1 MHLIL
6 SHKKECARQP
16 ALLET
21 HTYGNFGYDYL
32 WSGHAAPHGSN
43 FFLRPK
49 HHRQVWF
56 IFFAVEWIKQQ
67 RCTWIESLYPF
78 IQNIVRVLWLKNEEK
93 KSWNWFW
100 SFISDS
106 HRHAEC
112 WFRCADHLLPLCIW
126 NECVCDIYEKNQI
139 LNFLAGTHAR
149 THTAWN
155 SMSSIYAME
164 CLWNTVNATNRIY
177 AIFYISF
184 LFEKKYVF
192 DTLANGQSSKL
203 NKWSSNLILY
213 WIVLYAITYSDVD
226 AIKLEKKANR

>member
-78 IQNIVRVLWLKNEEK
+78 IQNIVRVLWLKNEKK

-149 THTAWN
+149 THA
-155 SMSSIYAME
+155 Y
-164 CLWNTVNATNRIY
+164 CLKFNVVNLCNGVSLKYCQCYQQNICDLLYLAFIRKEIC
-177 AIFYISF
+177 IRYI
-184 LFEKKYVF
+184 
-192 DTLANGQSSKL
+192 G
-203 NKWSSNLILY
+203 KWS
-213 WIVLYAITYSDVD
+213 VQ
-226 AIKLEKKANR
+226 